1 MEHTFKELRNKTV
14 AELKEIAKEIDHE
27 EVHGYTQM
35 NKDHLLEA
43 VCKAL
48 NIEMHAHHEVV
59 GLDKK
64 EIKAKIR
71 DLKKKRTK
79 ALEAK
84 DRKRL
89 KKVRKEIKSLKN
101 QLRRATV

>member
-1 MEHTFKELRNKTV
+1 MEHTFKELKNKTV

>member
-27 EVHGYTQM
+27 EVRGYTQM

-71 DLKKKRTK
+71 DLKKKRDK

-84 DRKRL
+84 DRKGF